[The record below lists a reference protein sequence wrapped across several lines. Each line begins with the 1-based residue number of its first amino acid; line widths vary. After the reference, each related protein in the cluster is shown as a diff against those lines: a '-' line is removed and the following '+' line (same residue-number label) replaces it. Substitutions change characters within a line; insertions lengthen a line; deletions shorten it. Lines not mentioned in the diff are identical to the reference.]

1 MASNLNI
8 IEGNVFFIE
17 LIALQ
22 KPGAVK
28 ELTVFYGG
36 KPKWLSTRH
45 GTENYLEK
53 RQQWKPFI
61 ASSCQG

>member
-1 MASNLNI
+1 MS
-8 IEGNVFFIE
+8 FFIE

-22 KPGAVK
+22 KPGVIK

-45 GTENYLEK
+45 GTEE
-53 RQQWKPFI
+53 WKKTAMEI
-61 ASSCQG
+61 HL